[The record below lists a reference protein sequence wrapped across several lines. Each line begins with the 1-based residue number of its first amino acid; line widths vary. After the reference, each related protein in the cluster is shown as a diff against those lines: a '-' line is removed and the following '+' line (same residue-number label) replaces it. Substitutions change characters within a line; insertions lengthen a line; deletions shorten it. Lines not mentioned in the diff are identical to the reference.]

1 MSDAEV
7 KKINILFYARVS
19 TDLKL
24 TEVSLICILEPAFV
38 SWKTKKDKAISFPE
52 LTVLLSRRRSEAR
65 AS

>member
-24 TEVSLICILEPAFV
+24 TELFDTEIHQIPP
-38 SWKTKKDKAISFPE
+38 I
-52 LTVLLSRRRSEAR
+52 
-65 AS
+65 